1 MSTFYVTTQSLE
13 NYSEDPK
20 TPYWKYKFGRDFIV
34 TISGREQD
42 AIAAVMD
49 IMSKE
54 DQEARDAGYIVG
66 TMSKEYVSHVEEVS
80 PQFKTDFEL
89 HQLEDEGKVHHPATR
104 VFTADGKPVIMEKL

>member
-20 TPYWKYKFGRDFIV
+20 TPYWKYKFGRDFIIN
-34 TISGREQD
+34 TDREQN
-42 AIAAVMD
+42 AVATVMD
-49 IMSKE
+49 ILADE
-54 DQEARDAGYIVG
+54 DREAIAQGYVVG
-66 TMSKEYVSHVEEVS
+66 EMFKEYVSHVEEVHS
-80 PQFKTDFEL
+80 QFKTDFEL

>member
-1 MSTFYVTTQSLE
+1 MSTYYVTTQVLE

-34 TISGREQD
+34 TINGREQD

-54 DQEARDAGYIVG
+54 DNDAIANGCTVG
-66 TMSKEYVSHVEEVS
+66 VMFKEYISHVEAVS
-80 PQFKTDFEL
+80 PDFKTDFEID
-89 HQLEDEGKVHHPATR
+89 QEEDEGSVRHPANR
-104 VFTADGKPVIMEKL
+104 VNV